1 MQIETARFGSIETDT
16 EKILH
21 FPSGLLG
28 FPDVQDYVILDHTE
42 EGPFKWLQA
51 VDDPALAFLIVD
63 PLVFVPDY
71 NLEVQETELRDLG
84 LHDADQALVFV
95 IVTVRPGT
103 PPHITANLQGPVVVN
118 LANCWAKQ
126 LVIVQSAYHT
136 QHLLFTAP
144 VHAGGA

>member
-1 MQIETARFGSIETDT
+1 MQIETARFGPMEIDT

-28 FPDVQDYVILDHTE
+28 FPETQDYVIFDHTE

-71 NLEVQETELRDLG
+71 NLEVQETELRELG
-84 LHDADQALVFV
+84 LHDAAQALVFV
-95 IVTVRPGT
+95 IVTVCPGT
-103 PPHITANLQGPVVVN
+103 PLHITANLQGPVVVN

-126 LVIVQSAYHT
+126 LVIVHSAYHT
-136 QHLLFTAP
+136 QHPLFTTP

>member
-1 MQIETARFGSIETDT
+1 MHIETTRFGPMEIDT
-16 EKILH
+16 KKILH

-71 NLEVQETELRDLG
+71 NLEVQETELRELG
-84 LHDADQALVFV
+84 IHDAAQSLVFV

-103 PPHITANLQGPVVVN
+103 PPRITANLQGPVVVN
-118 LANCWAKQ
+118 LTNCWAKQ
-126 LVIVQSAYHT
+126 LVIVHNAYHT
-136 QHLLFTAP
+136 QHPLFTTP
-144 VHAGGA
+144 VHAEGV